1 MKELVKQYLDQGIS
15 RRTLMANLSAAG
27 LSAVAANTVAQAL
40 APVSAR
46 AAAASPDA
54 VRNVSGT
61 GGQLYLQQLKAA
73 GVEYYFFNPS
83 TGDAPI
89 FDAFVDEPAVQLI
102 KGVQEGVVVAMA
114 DGYARLSGKVGVCSV
129 ANVGLPNGVTQLVNT
144 YKDRIP
150 LLLVVGAFP
159 QEQVGRDG
167 PQEYEHQE
175 NMLAPLT
182 KWYWQAQSVAGIP
195 ETVRRALKFAAT
207 PPGGPV
213 FLAIPDNMLR
223 AEGSAAVMDKA
234 LFDVPMRIRA
244 DQKDIEAVARQ
255 LIEAKNPLLSVGD
268 EITLCQGERE
278 VVELA
283 ELLGLP
289 VAGGGEFGVWSKPF
303 PTRNPLYLGPVLANM
318 RFPSDIDL
326 RLNLGNQ
333 YGERRTDGATL
344 VSIRRDPTSLARVS
358 PVDVALVSDL
368 KLAAADL
375 VAAVK
380 SLATKE
386 RLAQIAA
393 DRAQRVH
400 DYTKGMADLRQQML
414 KDYAAGSDNA
424 PIKLE
429 RLASELEST
438 LEKDTIYVN
447 DVDSGKKMDPFL
459 SFGGGDKTY
468 VANGPNILGWGMSAA
483 FGAKLAQPDR
493 PVIAVLGDGA
503 FLFGGPQPLWS
514 QARYKAPIT
523 NIVINNMSYNNERN
537 RIWSFIGGAQA
548 KSGRDM
554 TCYNGSP
561 DVDIAKT
568 SQAFGVEAESV
579 KEASG
584 VKAALARALH
594 ANTDGRPYL
603 LDIHVQ
609 RDGLG
614 AASQWYPP
622 LSVADLRTR
631 KV

>member
-15 RRTLMANLSAAG
+15 RRTLMANLGAAG
-27 LSAVAANTVAQAL
+27 LSAAAANAVAQAL

-46 AAAASPDA
+46 AAAASPGA
-54 VRNVSGT
+54 IREVTGP

-89 FDAFVDEPAVQLI
+89 FNAFVDEPAVQLI

-159 QEQVGRDG
+159 QDQVGRDG

-182 KWYWQAQSVAGIP
+182 KWYWQAQSVTGIP

-223 AEGSAAVMDKA
+223 AEGSATVIDKA

-244 DQKDIEAVARQ
+244 EQKDIEAVARL

-268 EITLCQGERE
+268 EITLCQGESE

-303 PTRNPLYLGPVLANM
+303 PTRNSLYLGPVLANM
-318 RFPSDIDL
+318 RFPGEIDL

-333 YGERRTDGATL
+333 YGERRMPGTTL

-358 PVDVALVSDL
+358 PVDIALVADL

-380 SLATKE
+380 SLAQGTSG
-386 RLAQIAA
+386 A
-393 DRAQRVH
+393 DRRGPCQTGAPIHQRHGGSAPGHAEGIRDDRFGQCADQAGAPRIGVGISARKRH
-400 DYTKGMADLRQQML
+400 DLRQRRRFRQEDGPL
-414 KDYAAGSDNA
+414 PFVRRRRQDLRSQWAKHSGLGHVGS
-424 PIKLE
+424 L
-429 RLASELEST
+429 RC
-438 LEKDTIYVN
+438 
-447 DVDSGKKMDPFL
+447 
-459 SFGGGDKTY
+459 
-468 VANGPNILGWGMSAA
+468 
-483 FGAKLAQPDR
+483 
-493 PVIAVLGDGA
+493 
-503 FLFGGPQPLWS
+503 
-514 QARYKAPIT
+514 QARAT
-523 NIVINNMSYNNERN
+523 
-537 RIWSFIGGAQA
+537 
-548 KSGRDM
+548 
-554 TCYNGSP
+554 
-561 DVDIAKT
+561 
-568 SQAFGVEAESV
+568 
-579 KEASG
+579 
-584 VKAALARALH
+584 
-594 ANTDGRPYL
+594 
-603 LDIHVQ
+603 
-609 RDGLG
+609 
-614 AASQWYPP
+614 
-622 LSVADLRTR
+622 
-631 KV
+631 